1 MNQDREY
8 LMIGVNSYGRDILG
22 SIDKIMKRTGAERTI
37 EGKMRVWKKD
47 SQVLGTGFS
56 IGSAELARIHRNM
69 EAPVLSWLSTVPV
82 SPLDD
87 SKIVAQSSQGVYQ
100 ELLKMHRWWVL
111 GLRMMYLAALIAVLF
126 LASLR
131 LLIYSGLFPQ
141 YEPVFE
147 YYSYSIVVLP
157 LSFGLITLWYMY
169 LGNKAVK
176 LVESIAEPSENIT
189 LVVRFLQPQG
199 IDLSAHLRKNNE
211 DDSILDVSDR
221 APVFTVEEAVSEH
234 IRFSQHS
241 LYMLTFGKDLQ
252 GTAMERL
259 DKLGGL
265 VLSVGRPYAIQRA
278 LFNIKITYF
287 LIVGM
292 FFVVSSILSGMVWAW
307 FLGHTSIQFMAVFLL
322 SLLMFLVVI
331 RLLRDRIWMWL
342 EQRFFMN

>member
-1 MNQDREY
+1 M
-8 LMIGVNSYGRDILG
+8 
-22 SIDKIMKRTGAERTI
+22 
-37 EGKMRVWKKD
+37 
-47 SQVLGTGFS
+47 
-56 IGSAELARIHRNM
+56 
-69 EAPVLSWLSTVPV
+69 P
-82 SPLDD
+82 
-87 SKIVAQSSQGVYQ
+87 
-100 ELLKMHRWWVL
+100 
-111 GLRMMYLAALIAVLF
+111 
-126 LASLR
+126 
-131 LLIYSGLFPQ
+131 
-141 YEPVFE
+141 
-147 YYSYSIVVLP
+147 
-157 LSFGLITLWYMY
+157 WYMY

-199 IDLSAHLRKNNE
+199 IDLSAHQRKNNE

-234 IRFSQHS
+234 ISFSHHS

-252 GTAMERL
+252 GTAMERI

-265 VLSVGRPYAIQRA
+265 VLSVGSPYAIQRA

-307 FLGHTSIQFMAVFLL
+307 FLGHTSIQFMVVFLL